1 MTQSLAPASSYTH
14 CNELWC
20 ITAYFNPAHYRTR
33 PANHARFA
41 APLRAA
47 PHLAA
52 TILPLACLALALTSA
67 PGSETAWLLI
77 AVVNLVL
84 PAVMLP
90 LVWRGAWRDRGR
102 AARRAIESA
111 GAHDALVTTRS

>member
-1 MTQSLAPASSYTH
+1 MQMVEDGH
-14 CNELWC
+14 
-20 ITAYFNPAHYRTR
+20 R
-33 PANHARFA
+33 PAASEFTPRGRIVITV
-41 APLRAA
+41 L
-47 PHLAA
+47 LLV
-52 TILPLACLALALTSA
+52 LPLACLALALTSA